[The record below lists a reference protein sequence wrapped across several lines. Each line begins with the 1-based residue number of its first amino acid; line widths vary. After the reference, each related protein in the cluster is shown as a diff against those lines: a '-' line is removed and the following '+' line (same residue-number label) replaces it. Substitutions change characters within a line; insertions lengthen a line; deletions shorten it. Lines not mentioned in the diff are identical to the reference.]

1 MVNHWELPTSIS
13 VNNTEYAIRTDYR
26 AVMDLL
32 TAFSDKEMLGESEE
46 ETNIIRALL
55 VLNILF
61 IDEVKPEDQNEAI
74 KKAIDFIDMGIE
86 SSRDV
91 KKPTLMD
98 WDQDAPLIIP
108 AINKVLGR
116 EIRADK
122 YMHWWT
128 FLSAYMEIGECSF
141 THIINIRDKKA
152 KGKKLEKWELEYIQ
166 EHKDIVLLRE
176 KFTEKEQLEREAEKN
191 AVNELL
197 G

>member
-74 KKAIDFIDMGIE
+74 KKAIEFIDMGIE
-86 SSRDV
+86 TSRDV

-108 AINKVLGR
+108 AINKVLGH

-166 EHKDIVLLRE
+166 EHKDIVLLKE
-176 KFTEKEQLEREAEKN
+176 KLTEKEQLEREAEKD
-191 AVNELL
+191 AVNKLL

>member
-26 AVMDLL
+26 AVMDIL
-32 TAFSDKEMLGESEE
+32 TAFSDKEMLGESED

-55 VLNILF
+55 ILNILF
-61 IDEVKPEDQNEAI
+61 VDEVKPEDQNEAI
-74 KKAIDFIDMGIE
+74 KKAIEFIDMGIE

-166 EHKDIVLLRE
+166 EHKDIVLLKE
-176 KFTEKEQLEREAEKN
+176 KLTENEQLEREAEKN

>member
-26 AVMDLL
+26 AVMDIL
-32 TAFSDKEMLGESEE
+32 TAFSDKEMLGESED

-74 KKAIDFIDMGIE
+74 KKAIEFIDMGIE

-98 WDQDAPLIIP
+98 WEQDAPLIIP

-166 EHKDIVLLRE
+166 EHKEIVLLRE
-176 KFTEKEQLEREAEKN
+176 KLNEKEQLEREAEKN

>member
-55 VLNILF
+55 ILNILF
-61 IDEVKPEDQNEAI
+61 VDEVKPEDQNEAI
-74 KKAIDFIDMGIE
+74 KKAIEFIDMGIE

-98 WDQDAPLIIP
+98 WEQDAPLIIP

-166 EHKDIVLLRE
+166 EHKDIVLLKE
-176 KFTEKEQLEREAEKN
+176 KLTENEQLEREAEKN

>member
-26 AVMDLL
+26 AVMDIL
-32 TAFSDKEMLGESEE
+32 TAFSDKEMLGESED

-55 VLNILF
+55 ILNILF
-61 IDEVKPEDQNEAI
+61 VDEVKPEDQNEAI
-74 KKAIDFIDMGIE
+74 KKAIEFIDMGIE

-98 WDQDAPLIIP
+98 WEQDAPLIIP

-166 EHKDIVLLRE
+166 EHKDIVLLKE
-176 KFTEKEQLEREAEKN
+176 KLTENEQLEREAEKN

>member
-74 KKAIDFIDMGIE
+74 KKAIEFIDMGIE

-166 EHKDIVLLRE
+166 EHKEIVLLKE
-176 KFTEKEQLEREAEKN
+176 KLTEKEQLEREAEKN

>member
-26 AVMDLL
+26 AVMDIL

-74 KKAIDFIDMGIE
+74 KKAIEFIDMGIE

-166 EHKDIVLLRE
+166 EHKDIVLLKE

>member
-74 KKAIDFIDMGIE
+74 KKAIEFIDMGIE

-176 KFTEKEQLEREAEKN
+176 KLNEKEQLEREAEKN

>member
-74 KKAIDFIDMGIE
+74 KKAIEFIDMGIE

-98 WDQDAPLIIP
+98 WEQDAPLIIP

-141 THIINIRDKKA
+141 THIINLRDKKA

-166 EHKDIVLLRE
+166 EHKDIVLVRE
-176 KFTEKEQLEREAEKN
+176 KFTEKEQLEREKEKN

>member
-55 VLNILF
+55 ILNILF
-61 IDEVKPEDQNEAI
+61 VDEVKPEDQNEAI
-74 KKAIDFIDMGIE
+74 KKAIEFIDMGIE

-98 WDQDAPLIIP
+98 WEQDAPLIIP

-166 EHKDIVLLRE
+166 EHKDIVLLKE
-176 KFTEKEQLEREAEKN
+176 KLTEKEQLEREAEKN

>member
-32 TAFSDKEMLGESEE
+32 TAFSDKEMLGESED

-74 KKAIDFIDMGIE
+74 KKAIEFIDMGIE

-98 WDQDAPLIIP
+98 WEQDAPLIIP

-166 EHKDIVLLRE
+166 EHKEIVLLKE
-176 KFTEKEQLEREAEKN
+176 KLTEKEQLEREAEKN

>member
-74 KKAIDFIDMGIE
+74 KKAIEFIDMGIE

-116 EIRADK
+116 EMRADK

-176 KFTEKEQLEREAEKN
+176 KLTENEQLEREAEKN

>member
-26 AVMDLL
+26 AVMDIL
-32 TAFSDKEMLGESEE
+32 TAFSDKEMLGESED

-55 VLNILF
+55 ILNILF
-61 IDEVKPEDQNEAI
+61 VDEVKPEDQNEAI
-74 KKAIDFIDMGIE
+74 KKAIEFIDMGIE

-98 WDQDAPLIIP
+98 WEQDAPLIIP

-166 EHKDIVLLRE
+166 EHKEIVLLKE
-176 KFTEKEQLEREAEKN
+176 KLTENEQLEREAEKN

>member
-26 AVMDLL
+26 AVMDIL
-32 TAFSDKEMLGESEE
+32 TAFSDKEMLGESED

-55 VLNILF
+55 ILNILF
-61 IDEVKPEDQNEAI
+61 VDEVKPEDQNEAI
-74 KKAIDFIDMGIE
+74 KKAIEFIDMGIE
-86 SSRDV
+86 SSRDD

-166 EHKDIVLLRE
+166 EHKDIVLLKE
-176 KFTEKEQLEREAEKN
+176 KLTEKEQLEREAEKN

>member
-74 KKAIDFIDMGIE
+74 KKAIEFIDMGIE

-122 YMHWWT
+122 YIHWWT

-176 KFTEKEQLEREAEKN
+176 KLTEKEQLEREAEKN

>member
-74 KKAIDFIDMGIE
+74 KKAIEFIDMGIE

-98 WDQDAPLIIP
+98 WEQDAPLIIP

>member
-74 KKAIDFIDMGIE
+74 KKAIEFIDMGIE

-98 WDQDAPLIIP
+98 WEQDAPLIIP
-108 AINKVLGR
+108 GINKVLGR

-166 EHKDIVLLRE
+166 EHKDIVLLKE

>member
-26 AVMDLL
+26 AVMDIL

-74 KKAIDFIDMGIE
+74 KKAIEFIDMGIE

-98 WDQDAPLIIP
+98 WEQDAPLIIP

>member
-26 AVMDLL
+26 AVLDLL

-74 KKAIDFIDMGIE
+74 KKAIEFIDMGIE

-98 WDQDAPLIIP
+98 WEQDAPLIIP

>member
-55 VLNILF
+55 ILNILF
-61 IDEVKPEDQNEAI
+61 VDEVKPEDQNEAI
-74 KKAIDFIDMGIE
+74 KKAIEFIDMGIE

-166 EHKDIVLLRE
+166 EHKEIVLLRE
-176 KFTEKEQLEREAEKN
+176 KLNEKEQLEREAEKN

>member
-1 MVNHWELPTSIS
+1 
-13 VNNTEYAIRTDYR
+13 
-26 AVMDLL
+26 
-32 TAFSDKEMLGESEE
+32 
-46 ETNIIRALL
+46 
-55 VLNILF
+55 
-61 IDEVKPEDQNEAI
+61 
-74 KKAIDFIDMGIE
+74 MGIE

-98 WDQDAPLIIP
+98 WEQDAPLIIP

-166 EHKDIVLLRE
+166 EHKEIVLLKE
-176 KFTEKEQLEREAEKN
+176 KLTEKEQLEREAEKN

>member
-74 KKAIDFIDMGIE
+74 KKAIEFIDMGIE
-86 SSRDV
+86 TSRDV

-166 EHKDIVLLRE
+166 EHKEIVLLRE
-176 KFTEKEQLEREAEKN
+176 KLTEKEQLEREAEKN

>member
-61 IDEVKPEDQNEAI
+61 VDEVKPEDQNEAI
-74 KKAIDFIDMGIE
+74 KKAIEFIDMGIE

-98 WDQDAPLIIP
+98 WEQDAPLIIP

>member
-32 TAFSDKEMLGESEE
+32 TAFSDKEMLGDSEE

-74 KKAIDFIDMGIE
+74 KKAIEFIDMGIE

-98 WDQDAPLIIP
+98 WEQDAPLIIP

-166 EHKDIVLLRE
+166 EHKEIVLLRE
-176 KFTEKEQLEREAEKN
+176 KLNEKEQLEREAEKN

>member
-74 KKAIDFIDMGIE
+74 KKAIEFIDMGIE

-98 WDQDAPLIIP
+98 WEQDAPLIIP

-166 EHKDIVLLRE
+166 EHKEIVLLRE
-176 KFTEKEQLEREAEKN
+176 KLNEKEQLEREAEKN

>member
-26 AVMDLL
+26 AVMDIL
-32 TAFSDKEMLGESEE
+32 TAFSDKEMLGESED

-55 VLNILF
+55 ILNILF
-61 IDEVKPEDQNEAI
+61 VDEVKPEDQNEAI
-74 KKAIDFIDMGIE
+74 KKAIEFIDMGIE
-86 SSRDV
+86 SSRDD

-152 KGKKLEKWELEYIQ
+152 KGQKLEKWELEYIQ
-166 EHKDIVLLRE
+166 EHKDIVLLKE
-176 KFTEKEQLEREAEKN
+176 KLTEKEQLEREAEKN

>member
-55 VLNILF
+55 ILNILF
-61 IDEVKPEDQNEAI
+61 VDEVKPEDQNEAI
-74 KKAIDFIDMGIE
+74 KKAIEFIDMGIE

-166 EHKDIVLLRE
+166 EHKEIVLLKE
-176 KFTEKEQLEREAEKN
+176 KLTENEQLEREAEKN

>member
-26 AVMDLL
+26 AVMDIL
-32 TAFSDKEMLGESEE
+32 TAFSDKEMLGESED

-74 KKAIDFIDMGIE
+74 KKAIEFIDMGIE

-98 WDQDAPLIIP
+98 WEQDAPLIIP

>member
-74 KKAIDFIDMGIE
+74 KKAIEFIDMGIE

-98 WDQDAPLIIP
+98 WEQDAPLIIP

-166 EHKDIVLLRE
+166 EHKEIVLLKE
-176 KFTEKEQLEREAEKN
+176 KLTEKEQLEREAEKN

>member
-74 KKAIDFIDMGIE
+74 KKAIEFIDMGIE

-98 WDQDAPLIIP
+98 WEQDAPLIIP

-116 EIRADK
+116 EIRSDK

-166 EHKDIVLLRE
+166 EHKEIVLLKE
-176 KFTEKEQLEREAEKN
+176 KLTEKEQLEREAEKN

>member
-32 TAFSDKEMLGESEE
+32 TAFSDKEMLGESED

-74 KKAIDFIDMGIE
+74 KKAIEFIDMGIE

-98 WDQDAPLIIP
+98 WEQDAPLIIP
-108 AINKVLGR
+108 AINKLLGR

-166 EHKDIVLLRE
+166 EHKEIVLLRE
-176 KFTEKEQLEREAEKN
+176 KLNEKEQLEREAEKN

>member
-55 VLNILF
+55 ILNILF
-61 IDEVKPEDQNEAI
+61 VDEVKPEDQNEAI
-74 KKAIDFIDMGIE
+74 KKAIEFIDMGIE

-166 EHKDIVLLRE
+166 EHKEIVLLKE
-176 KFTEKEQLEREAEKN
+176 KLTEKEQLEREAEKN

>member
-55 VLNILF
+55 ILNILF
-61 IDEVKPEDQNEAI
+61 VDEVKPEDQNEAI
-74 KKAIDFIDMGIE
+74 KKAIEFIDMGIE

-98 WDQDAPLIIP
+98 WEQDAPLIIP

-116 EIRADK
+116 EIRSDK

>member
-32 TAFSDKEMLGESEE
+32 TAFSDKEMLGESED

-74 KKAIDFIDMGIE
+74 KKAIEFIDMGIE

-166 EHKDIVLLRE
+166 EHKDIVLLKE
-176 KFTEKEQLEREAEKN
+176 KLTEKEQLEREAEKN

>member
-74 KKAIDFIDMGIE
+74 KKAIEFIDMGIE

-98 WDQDAPLIIP
+98 WEQDAPLIIP

-116 EIRADK
+116 EIRSDK

>member
-55 VLNILF
+55 ILNILF
-61 IDEVKPEDQNEAI
+61 VDEVKPEDQNEAI
-74 KKAIDFIDMGIE
+74 KKAIEFIDMGIE

-98 WDQDAPLIIP
+98 WEQDAPLIIP

>member
-26 AVMDLL
+26 AVMDIL
-32 TAFSDKEMLGESEE
+32 TAFSDKEMLGESED

-55 VLNILF
+55 ILNILF
-61 IDEVKPEDQNEAI
+61 VDEVKPEDQNEAI
-74 KKAIDFIDMGIE
+74 KKAIEFIDMGIE

-98 WDQDAPLIIP
+98 WEQDAPLIIP

>member
-74 KKAIDFIDMGIE
+74 KKAIEFIDMGIE

-98 WDQDAPLIIP
+98 WEQDAPLIIP

-166 EHKDIVLLRE
+166 EHKEIVLLKE
-176 KFTEKEQLEREAEKN
+176 KLTENEQLEREAEKN